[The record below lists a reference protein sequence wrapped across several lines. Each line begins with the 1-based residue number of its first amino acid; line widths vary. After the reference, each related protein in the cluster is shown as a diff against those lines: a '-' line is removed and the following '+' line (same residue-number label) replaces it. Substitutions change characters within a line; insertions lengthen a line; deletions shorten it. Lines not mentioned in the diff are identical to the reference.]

1 MVDVAMGCDDFP
13 YKGLNEKILNL
24 NKPQKLIRGSTFIE
38 VVRQME
44 NSQSEESAEESD
56 LSQLSEYSKQVK

>member
-24 NKPQKLIRGSTFIE
+24 NKPQQLIRGSTFIE